1 MTSPLRQASVDQTT
15 LFPVSISF
23 ETPPLVLHLDI
34 GIRRQPKTGRCTI
47 CRRRRVLI
55 VLAAGDQ
62 LVSPSFCVSCAG
74 LR

>member
-1 MTSPLRQASVDQTT
+1 MTSPLRAANVDQTT
-15 LFPVSISF
+15 MFPVSISF

-34 GIRRQPKTGRCTI
+34 GVRRLPKTGRCAI
-47 CRRRRVLI
+47 CRLRRVLI

-62 LVSPSFCVSCAG
+62 LVSPPFCVTCAG